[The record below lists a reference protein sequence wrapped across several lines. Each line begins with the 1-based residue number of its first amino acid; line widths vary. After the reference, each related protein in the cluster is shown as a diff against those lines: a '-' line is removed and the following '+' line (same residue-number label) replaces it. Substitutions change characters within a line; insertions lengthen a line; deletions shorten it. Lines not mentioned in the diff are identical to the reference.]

1 MKWLEIIELRT
12 GSNQRQAL
20 EECLKHLGNEL
31 AHDPIQPEF
40 RIYESSGLQRD
51 MSVHLLHDVDLG
63 GQNQSALGSHI
74 VVLLRTFGLINHTLW
89 KERAANKRRTL
100 KSQSNG

>member
-31 AHDPIQPEF
+31 ANDPSQPEF
-40 RIYESSGLQRD
+40 RIYESSGIQRD
-51 MSVHLLHDVDLG
+51 VSCHLLHFVDLE
-63 GQNQSALGSHI
+63 GQEQSVLGSHI
-74 VVLLRTFGLINHTLW
+74 VSLLRPFGLINHTLW
-89 KERAANKRRTL
+89 KERGANKTRTL
-100 KSQSNG
+100 NLQENG